1 MNSNVRRWLIACGA
15 GVCLSGVAHA
25 NSAPNVSTTFGAGFH
40 SAHEF
45 AQSGGS
51 FAAHAGGTTLHASIF
66 FPKRRC
72 DVARVTLRP
81 RGCINPLGFTK
92 GSIG

>member
-1 MNSNVRRWLIACGA
+1 MNSNLCRWLIAGGA
-15 GVCLSGVAHA
+15 LVCLSGVAHA
-25 NSAPNVSTTFGAGFH
+25 NSASNASPKSGTGFQSMHEIAQTGGAFASHVSGT
-40 SAHEF
+40 AH
-45 AQSGGS
+45 
-51 FAAHAGGTTLHASIF
+51 HASIF

-81 RGCINPLGFTK
+81 RGCINPLGFQK